1 MFDVGEM
8 LIVIFSKYACK
19 NLKASASRN
28 VINTVTFP
36 FEHPFCKGSVRITF
50 VKKL

>member
-1 MFDVGEM
+1 MFDVGKM
-8 LIVIFSKYACK
+8 LIVMFSKYACL

-36 FEHPFCKGSVRITF
+36 FEQPFCKGSMNV
-50 VKKL
+50 

>member
-1 MFDVGEM
+1 MFDVGEL
-8 LIVIFSKYACK
+8 LIVMFSKYVCV

-28 VINTVTFP
+28 VIDAVTLS
-36 FEHPFCKGSVRITF
+36 FEHPFCKDSVKIKF